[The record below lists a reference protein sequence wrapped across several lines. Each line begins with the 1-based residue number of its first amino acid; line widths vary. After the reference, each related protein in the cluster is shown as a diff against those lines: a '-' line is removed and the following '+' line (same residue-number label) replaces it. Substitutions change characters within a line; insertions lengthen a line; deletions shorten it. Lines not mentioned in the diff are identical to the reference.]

1 MSGLRLVHLSDPH
14 FGTIKPSAMKA
25 LLISM
30 KVLNPDAI
38 LISGDITQRA
48 RLKQFEEARIFT
60 RTFDHIPVLVL
71 PGNHDIPMYN
81 IFGRF
86 FHPYFGFKNI
96 LKGKLNQ
103 ELDLKNVHVLALNST
118 RRSRAIQGEIDLSV
132 LERRLKETMTDHQ
145 VRIVVFH
152 HPMDCPKR
160 VDEKNLLT
168 NRKEVIEILSRY
180 DVDVVL
186 SGHIHDPFVCLSAHR
201 YPEIKRPMIIGVAGT
216 CLSTRTRLDA
226 NNSFNLLDIQFEEKI
241 PKLAITRYD
250 LVDESS
256 FEATTSHRFIKCQD
270 KGWSF
275 N

>member
-1 MSGLRLVHLSDPH
+1 MTSMRLVHLSDPH

-25 LLISM
+25 LLIAM

-38 LISGDITQRA
+38 IMSGDITQRA
-48 RLKQFEEARIFT
+48 RAKQFEEARIFT
-60 RTFDHIPVLVL
+60 RTFEHIPVLVM
-71 PGNHDIPMYN
+71 PGNHDIPMFN

-96 LKGKLNQ
+96 LKGQLNQ
-103 ELDLKNVHVLALNST
+103 ELDLKKVHVLALNST
-118 RRSRAIQGEIDLSV
+118 RRSRTIQGEIDLVV
-132 LERRLKETMTDHQ
+132 LERRLKETQSDNQ
-145 VRIVVFH
+145 IRIVVFH

-168 NRKEVIEILSRY
+168 NRKEVMEILNRY

-186 SGHIHDPFVCLSAHR
+186 SGHIHDPFVCLSQHR

-216 CLSTRTRLDA
+216 CLSSRTRLDA
-226 NNSFNLLDIQFEEKI
+226 NNSFNLIDIQFEGESPELTI
-241 PKLAITRYD
+241 SRYD
-250 LVDESS
+250 LVDELA
-256 FEATTSHRFIKCQD
+256 FEAMKSHRFIKCQD